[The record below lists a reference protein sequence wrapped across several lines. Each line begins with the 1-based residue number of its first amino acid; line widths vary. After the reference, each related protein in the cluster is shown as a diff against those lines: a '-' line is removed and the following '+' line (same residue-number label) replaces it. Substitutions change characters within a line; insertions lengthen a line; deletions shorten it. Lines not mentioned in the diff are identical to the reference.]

1 MVPHRPVWYQRLAAW
16 GVVALIR
23 VVSATLRFKWQ
34 DTSGYFTSGA
44 GAPAIYAVWHNR
56 LALSMPVYYKYIK
69 RRSRSSGLAALVSAS
84 KDGGFLAAILE
95 GFKVHAVRGSSS
107 RRGPQALLEL
117 TTWAERG
124 FDLAIT
130 PDGPRGPCYHVQEGV
145 MSLAQI
151 TGLPIIPCSWSVRW
165 KIRVNS
171 WDRFEI
177 PLPFS
182 YCEMRIGK
190 PVQVPREAT
199 DEQREALRQLLETT
213 LRSLSQ
219 P

>member
-1 MVPHRPVWYQRLAAW
+1 
-16 GVVALIR
+16 
-23 VVSATLRFKWQ
+23 
-34 DTSGYFTSGA
+34 
-44 GAPAIYAVWHNR
+44 
-56 LALSMPVYYKYIK
+56 
-69 RRSRSSGLAALVSAS
+69 
-84 KDGGFLAAILE
+84 
-95 GFKVHAVRGSSS
+95 
-107 RRGPQALLEL
+107 
-117 TTWAERG
+117 
-124 FDLAIT
+124 
-130 PDGPRGPCYHVQEGV
+130 

-151 TGLPIIPCSWSVRW
+151 TGLPIIPCSWNIRW
-165 KIRVNS
+165 KMRVNS

-213 LRSLSQ
+213 LRSLSR